1 VIVHDTFKE
10 STNMHRSLRYSLVLL
25 AAIFCWVVPADAG
38 LDPVMPGELLG
49 STGAVGG
56 SLISIDPN
64 TGASTTRFPLGA
76 IGPVT
81 EIEFRSDGVLFGAT
95 GGGSSSII
103 TIDPDTGAET
113 LVGVHTFGAVN
124 GLEFVGST
132 LYGAFFPAGGMG
144 QEGGPSAQLVTVDQD
159 TGALTVIGDI
169 TDINPVRG
177 LAYDTITGTMYGVG
191 SELGRPTE
199 GIAGDLLFTID
210 LATGAPTPV
219 GNTGAEITGGIEFG
233 PDGTLYGGIAF
244 GGGDAAA
251 PEGVVFFDGDLVS
264 LDLATGEGTLIGNTG
279 TNPLSG
285 LSFVPG
291 GIIGPGPNVIEIPT
305 LSEVGLML
313 MMGLLLAAGL
323 VVLRRG

>member
-1 VIVHDTFKE
+1 MYRRVL
-10 STNMHRSLRYSLVLL
+10 NSLVLAL
-25 AAIFCWVVPADAG
+25 LVLCSTLPAAAG
-38 LDPVMPGELLG
+38 IPPVMPGELLG
-49 STGAVGG
+49 STGAVGA
-56 SLISIDPN
+56 SLISIDPM
-64 TGASTTRFPLGA
+64 TGAGTTRFPLGS

-103 TIDPDTGAET
+103 TIDPDTGVET
-113 LVGVHTFGAVN
+113 LVGVHAFGAVN
-124 GLEFVGST
+124 GLEFVGNT
-132 LYGAFFPAGGMG
+132 LYGAFFESGGMG
-144 QEGGPSAQLVTVDQD
+144 QEGNPNAQLVTVDQA
-159 TGALTVIGDI
+159 TGVLTVIGDI

-177 LAYDTITGTMYGVG
+177 LAYDSITGTMYGVG
-191 SELGRPTE
+191 SELTRPTE
-199 GIAGDLLFTID
+199 GITGDLLFTID
-210 LATGAPTPV
+210 LATGTPTPI

-251 PEGVVFFDGDLVS
+251 PEGILFNDGDLVT
-264 LDLATGEGTLIGNTG
+264 LDPATGAATLVGSTG
-279 TNPLSG
+279 VNPLSG

-291 GIIGPGPNVIEIPT
+291 GIIGPGPNVIEVPT